1 MFAKYWLWNA
11 MLLAVCTGAHAADPR
26 AVWEQAVQAKGG
38 RERLRKVQT
47 LAIFM
52 KPAQVVLAV
61 ARANWHYIF
70 PDRYVEWEGR
80 KGVQHSIVVDGTAG
94 RIVVDANGHVRAAW
108 SVIAVERERIPLN
121 QVV

>member
-38 RERLRKVQT
+38 RERLRRVQT

-52 KPAQVVLAV
+52 KPAEVVLAGPP
-61 ARANWHYIF
+61 ANWLCVF
-70 PDRYVEWEGR
+70 PDRYFEWDGR
-80 KGVQHSIVVDGTAG
+80 KGTERSIVVDGTA
-94 RIVVDANGHVRAAW
+94 DQAAALE
-108 SVIAVERERIPLN
+108 SLMAKRFPYRHGT
-121 QVV
+121 